1 MEKKFKSVITE
12 SVWQF
17 IDENV
22 YSKKVADKILEVID
36 LLEHFPEMGRV
47 YNPEYIAARP
57 PFACRS
63 FPISDSPFV
72 LYYFIKAEENEVV
85 IFSMQ
90 FQRGNPEERF

>member
-12 SVWQF
+12 GVWQF

-22 YSKKVADKILEVID
+22 YSKKVADKTLDVID

-47 YNPEYIAARP
+47 YDPEYVAARP
-57 PFACRS
+57 PFTCRS
-63 FPISDSPFV
+63 FPIPDSPFV